1 MKIYELKR
9 VPNARRF
16 RMFLAGKGIEM
27 TYQQVD
33 LGAGENLEIA
43 FLVKNPAG
51 HTPVLELDDG
61 TCLSETMTI

>member
-1 MKIYELKR
+1 
-9 VPNARRF
+9 
-16 RMFLAGKGIEM
+16 MFLAGKGIEM